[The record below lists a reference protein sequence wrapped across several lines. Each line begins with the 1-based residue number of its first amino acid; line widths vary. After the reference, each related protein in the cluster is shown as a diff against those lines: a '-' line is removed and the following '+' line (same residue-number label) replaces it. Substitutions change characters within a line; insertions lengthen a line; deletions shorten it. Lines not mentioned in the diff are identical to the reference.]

1 MRSPKLL
8 VHRLTREQQSAVRV
22 IAGWPQLLSVGRG
35 VEKGGVAEE
44 FAPR

>member
-8 VHRLTREQQSAVRV
+8 VHRLTREQQPAVRA
-22 IAGWPQLLSVGRG
+22 IAGRPQLLSVGLG

-44 FAPR
+44 FAQH